1 MLQHRQGEGGTST
14 FYRMASTA
22 ARPATPGHATS
33 TRPGVWLTDLSLVLV
48 ALIWGVNFPIVKF
61 GTTLVDPL
69 AYNGIRVA
77 LAAVLLSAV
86 IAVGR
91 GPFPPPRTIAA
102 LLALGVL
109 GNGIYQLLFVEGI
122 ARTRASDAALFVAA
136 SPAFIA
142 IIGRLR
148 GVERISARAAVGIAL
163 SMIGIALVVLGTA
176 TGTEGHASVLGDAL
190 VLAGSLSWALYTVLL
205 KPYTHEVPGMQL
217 SAFTM
222 VGGAIPLFAV
232 AWPAISGAAWRS
244 VPAIGWAAVAY
255 SGVFALVVAYY
266 FWYRGVRVIGPTRTA
281 MYSNLQPV
289 IAVLVAWPM
298 LGETPTVWQVVGA
311 ACIIGGLLLT
321 RT

>member
-1 MLQHRQGEGGTST
+1 
-14 FYRMASTA
+14 MASTA
-22 ARPATPGHATS
+22 ARSATPGHATS
-33 TRPGVWLTDLSLVLV
+33 TRPGVWLTDVTLLLV
-48 ALIWGVNFPIVKF
+48 ALIWGVNYTIVKF

-69 AYNGIRVA
+69 AYNGVRVA
-77 LAAVLLSAV
+77 LAAVLLAV
-86 IAVGR
+86 IVTVGR
-91 GPFPPPRTIAA
+91 EPFPPARAIAA

-109 GNGIYQLLFVEGI
+109 GNGVYQLLFVEGI

-148 GVERISARAAVGIAL
+148 GVERISGRAAVGIAL
-163 SMIGIALVVLGTA
+163 SIAGIVLVVLGTA
-176 TGTEGHASVLGDAL
+176 TGHEGESSLFGDVL

-205 KPYTHEVPGMQL
+205 KPYTHDVSGLQL

-232 AWPAISGAAWRS
+232 AWPAISHTAWRS
-244 VPAIGWAAVAY
+244 MPALGWAAVAY

-289 IAVLVAWPM
+289 IAVLVAWPL
-298 LGETPTVWQVVGA
+298 LGETPTVWQGLGA
-311 ACIIGGLLLT
+311 GCIIGGLLLT
-321 RT
+321 RN